1 MSARGTAGVGA
12 LICDKLLFP
21 MAVATLKEE
30 IRCPVLR
37 GAVTCAVAMLACLIA
52 CVSFAFFDITVKRIL
67 WSHAIYWPL
76 NLLFCCGIH
85 GFITCT
91 SSKFVLRGFGTM
103 LGLASVGLVEYGISL
118 CTRPAWWWGV
128 VTLGAAFTSTG
139 PLAWLAIHEAK
150 RPASH
155 HSAIGD
161 ELLD

>member
-30 IRCPVLR
+30 TRCPVLR
-37 GAVTCAVAMLACLIA
+37 GAVTCAVAMLVCLVIA

-67 WSHAIYWPL
+67 WSQAIYWPL

-85 GFITCT
+85 GFIT

-103 LGLASVGLVEYGISL
+103 LGLASVGLVGYGISL
-118 CTRPAWWWGV
+118 
-128 VTLGAAFTSTG
+128 
-139 PLAWLAIHEAK
+139 
-150 RPASH
+150 
-155 HSAIGD
+155 
-161 ELLD
+161 